1 MLWLALYFP
10 DLPLEWVARDQP
22 QGVPLAVSQRVDGR
36 EVIARCNPVAA
47 ACGVRPGLPL
57 QAALAL
63 SDALQIVARDP
74 RAEHRAL
81 EELAL
86 WAYQFSPQICFEPS
100 LLLLEIGASLGLF
113 GGRERLLQQVR
124 QELPELGFDS
134 RWAVAPT
141 PMAAALLARN
151 RPGSVLDKERLE
163 QGLADIPLSG
173 LTRDRDVRR
182 LVADIGLQTLG
193 ECLQLPRPELARRA
207 GPVLMQLFDRLLGK
221 AADPRPYWQPPRRFV
236 HKLELP
242 AEVCRHTALL
252 FPARRLIVALCG
264 FLRGRGA
271 ATQHLQWRLL
281 HREHAP
287 TCFEQGLLAASRE
300 ATYLLQMFRER
311 IERVR
316 LPEPVRGMELRVTD
330 IQAFEENTAELLPS
344 VAGAVDRQL
353 LERLRSRLGEQQVQ
367 GLCLL
372 PDYRPERA
380 WRFCAPGDV
389 GSLAEGEAPQQP
401 PWLLNEPRPLGV
413 AEGRPDYGGP
423 LQLHSLPRRVE
434 SGWWDGFDVARD
446 YFVALSEA
454 GERLWV
460 FRDRRSG
467 QWFLHGLFG

>member
-10 DLPLEWVARDQP
+10 DLPLERVSRDQP
-22 QGVPLAVSQRVDGR
+22 QDAPLAVSQRVDGR

-47 ACGVRPGLPL
+47 ASGVRHGLPL

-63 SDALQIVARDP
+63 SDTLQIIARDP
-74 RAEHRAL
+74 RAEQQAL

-113 GGRERLLQQVR
+113 GGRESLLRRVR
-124 QELPELGFDS
+124 QELPELGYAS

-151 RPGSVLDKERLE
+151 RPGTVVDSETLA
-163 QGLADIPLSG
+163 QGLADIPLAG
-173 LTRDRDVRR
+173 LTRDREVRR

-207 GPVLMQLFDRLLGK
+207 GPVLMHLFDRLLGK
-221 AADPRPYWQPPRRFV
+221 AADPRRYWQPPRRFV

-242 AEVCRHTALL
+242 AEICRHAALL

-264 FLRGRGA
+264 FLRGRGS
-271 ATQHLQWRLL
+271 ATQQLQWRLL
-281 HREHAP
+281 HREQPP

-300 ATYLLQMFRER
+300 PEYLLQMFRER

-316 LPEPVRGMELRVTD
+316 LPEPVRGVELRVEE
-330 IQAFEENTAELLPS
+330 IQAFEENTDELLPR
-344 VAGAVDRQL
+344 VTATVDRQL

-367 GLCLL
+367 GLCRL

-380 WRFCAPGDV
+380 WRFCTPGDA
-389 GSLAEGEAPQQP
+389 GPLGEEEAPQQP
-401 PWLLNEPRPLGV
+401 PWLLHEPRPLGV

-423 LQLHSLPRRVE
+423 LRLHSLPMRIE

-467 QWFLHGLFG
+467 RWFLHGLFG